1 MKPLLFLEF
10 DVNVVKAVFIHSK
23 IFKSDRNEREERL
36 SHTHKKNHM
45 LECRFEFDADF
56 GNDKRIPFNF
66 K

>member
-1 MKPLLFLEF
+1 MKE
-10 DVNVVKAVFIHSK
+10 K
-23 IFKSDRNEREERL
+23 RGY
-36 SHTHKKNHM
+36 HTHTQKNHM